1 MTTLWKK
8 IVSLFVVAML
18 SVGTATLIP
27 GCDNDSD
34 MEDAVEN
41 AGDAVEDAGDDVQD
55 AADDAA
61 DQMEDQM

>member
-1 MTTLWKK
+1 MSTLWKK
-8 IVSLFVVAML
+8 IVSLCVVATL
-18 SVGTATLIP
+18 SVGSATLIP
-27 GCDNDSD
+27 GCDSDSD

-41 AGDAVEDAGDDVQD
+41 AGDTIEDAGDEVED